1 VSEVVRRIA
10 QGLEGV
16 PPGLSKN
23 DEHSVICQVQ
33 GDGRAEAARRLE
45 QKRVGGAE
53 HCDRKPSERRRIDR
67 KECSTTQYGT
77 PSTPLAIQRTE
88 E

>member
-1 VSEVVRRIA
+1 
-10 QGLEGV
+10 
-16 PPGLSKN
+16 
-23 DEHSVICQVQ
+23 VQ
-33 GDGRAEAARRLE
+33 SDGRAEAARVLE

-53 HCDRKPSERRRIDR
+53 HCDRKASERRRVDR

-77 PSTPLAIQRTE
+77 PSTPVAIQRTE